1 MAKQERTR
9 TRLRNGDRVRVISG
23 KNRGAEGEI
32 IAIMP
37 EKNRVVVKGVN
48 LMKKTRKPTQEN
60 PRGGFDEREA
70 SVHASNVQLLDP
82 KTGAPTRLGV
92 EFDGERKLRVS
103 RKSGVRLE
111 EGR

>member
-1 MAKQERTR
+1 MAKVEKTR
-9 TRLRNGDRVRVISG
+9 IRLRNGDRVRVMSG

-32 IAIMP
+32 IAVLP

-48 LMKKTRKPTQEN
+48 LTKKTRKPTQEN

-82 KTGAPTRLGV
+82 KTGVPTRLGAA
-92 EFDGERKLRVS
+92 FDGDRKIRVS
-103 RKSGVRLE
+103 RKSGTRI
-111 EGR
+111 GA